1 LRYFLFQK
9 LICIFAKLFIEIYYK
24 TKDMKFSVSSTDLL
38 SHLQAISR
46 VINSKNS
53 LPILDNFLL
62 HLQGSTLTMTAS
74 DIETTLITTM
84 EVEGVEGEGK
94 VAVSSRLLL
103 DTLREFSEQPLTF
116 NINDSNLAMVIVSS
130 NGSYNFIGQNG
141 DEYPKMQQIEND
153 AKSLSLSADNLSAGI
168 SKTLFCTADDE
179 LRPVMN
185 GIYFDIASDRLT
197 IVATDAHKLVRFKT
211 MHTAVQLHGEEEA
224 NFILPKKPA
233 TMLKNILVKES
244 GVVDIH
250 FDKKNAYFK
259 LANYTMICRQIEGKF
274 PNYNA
279 VIPTSNPHKIII
291 DRTTLLNALRRVSVF
306 SNQASNLVKLAFQG
320 NQIHIS
326 AQDIDFSISAEETI
340 NCQFEAHP
348 INIGFK
354 SSFLIEILGN
364 ISGSD
369 IVMELSDAA
378 RAGLILPFEND
389 QNEEILMLLMP
400 MVLND

>member
-1 LRYFLFQK
+1 
-9 LICIFAKLFIEIYYK
+9 
-24 TKDMKFSVSSTDLL
+24 MKFSVSSTDLL

-62 HLQGSTLTMTAS
+62 HLEGNKLTMTAS
-74 DIETTLITTM
+74 DVETTLITSM
-84 EVEGVEGEGK
+84 EVDAAEGDGK
-94 VAVSSRLLL
+94 VAVASRLLL
-103 DTLREFSEQPLTF
+103 DTLREFSEQPLSFT
-116 NINDSNLAMVIVSS
+116 INNSNLAMVITSA

-141 DEYPKMQQIEND
+141 DEYPRLPQFEGD
-153 AKSLSLSADNLSAGI
+153 TKSLTISASSLSAGI

-185 GIYFDIASDRLT
+185 GVYFDITQESVT
-197 IVATDAHKLVRFKT
+197 FVATDAHKLVRCKST
-211 MHTAVQLHGEEEA
+211 HTSAQLEGEDTA
-224 NFILPKKPA
+224 CFILPKKPA
-233 TMLKNILVKES
+233 NMLKNILPKES
-244 GVVDIH
+244 GTVEIR
-250 FDKKNAYFK
+250 FDKKNAHFN
-259 LANYTMICRQIEGKF
+259 LANYTMICRQVEGKF

-279 VIPTSNPHKIII
+279 VIPTNNPHKIII
-291 DRTTLLNALRRVSVF
+291 DRVSILNALKRVSVF
-306 SNQASNLVKLAFQG
+306 SNQASNLVKLAFES

-340 NCQFEAHP
+340 NCQFDEEP
-348 INIGFK
+348 IKIGFK

-364 ISGSD
+364 INCTD
-369 IVMELSDAA
+369 IVMELADAA
-378 RAGLILPFEND
+378 RAGLILPFENE